1 MKDKLIVLAVCV
13 LLCGCSFLI
22 TAGIVKLGSAVFGF
36 KYTWSLALFV
46 WLVIITLK
54 DIFGRKNS

>member
-13 LLCGCSFLI
+13 LLWGCSFLI

-36 KYTWSLALFV
+36 KYT
-46 WLVIITLK
+46 IR
-54 DIFGRKNS
+54 G

>member
-1 MKDKLIVLAVCV
+1 MKKKLLIIAIIVL
-13 LLCGCSFLI
+13 LWGCSFLI

-36 KYTWSLALFV
+36 KYTWVLVFFV

-54 DIFGRKNS
+54 DIFGGKK